1 MCHAKLIK
9 FIIKLYKDHN
19 TLWVTQAAHQKAE
32 SLRAAS
38 ILKLQRGQQQLYL
51 HYKVCWILNHMV
63 SASSFFHNPVLVV
76 HTTTST
82 ISTKNSFLYFIQFSP
97 PYSILTC
104 YLSQNHPYNLH
115 KHSIPLYLRD
125 FSPPYFGYNHIH
137 NLQDHPHNPGR

>member
-51 HYKVCWILNHMV
+51 HYKVC
-63 SASSFFHNPVLVV
+63 
-76 HTTTST
+76 
-82 ISTKNSFLYFIQFSP
+82 
-97 PYSILTC
+97 
-104 YLSQNHPYNLH
+104 
-115 KHSIPLYLRD
+115 
-125 FSPPYFGYNHIH
+125 
-137 NLQDHPHNPGR
+137 